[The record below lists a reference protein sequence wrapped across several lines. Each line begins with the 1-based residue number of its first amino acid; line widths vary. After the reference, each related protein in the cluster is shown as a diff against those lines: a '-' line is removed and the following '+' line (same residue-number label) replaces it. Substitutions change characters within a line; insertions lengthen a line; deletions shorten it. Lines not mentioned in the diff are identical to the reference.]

1 MPLIC
6 LTMRWE
12 EPPSTRQRTPYVWDS
27 FDQDGERGA
36 GDAKPI
42 VRTGRHL
49 PDPNEAQ
56 DSLVGLDA
64 ADENVA
70 LPVADVARFGERQV
84 DVEEILYTSDAY
96 LRVLPARMRNAVG
109 HRAYRLGGRVGAGV
123 DLREGRLGVPG
134 HPVGGVRADRRGM
147 ALESDEVFKRGD
159 LVQLGGVDE
168 AHENI
173 ADARAVEGAV
183 KEGIFPMQEAHD

>member
-1 MPLIC
+1 MPNADKTVRHCVMSVSVRYYASNL
-6 LTMRWE
+6 
-12 EPPSTRQRTPYVWDS
+12 ST
-27 FDQDGERGA
+27 
-36 GDAKPI
+36 KI
-42 VRTGRHL
+42 
-49 PDPNEAQ
+49 
-56 DSLVGLDA
+56 
-64 ADENVA
+64 
-70 LPVADVARFGERQV
+70 
-84 DVEEILYTSDAY
+84 
-96 LRVLPARMRNAVG
+96 RVLPARMRNAVG

-123 DLREGRLGVPG
+123 DLREGRLVVPG

-183 KEGIFPMQEAHD
+183 KEGIFPMQDRLFQGSFAHIIVQRGARYAQEQG